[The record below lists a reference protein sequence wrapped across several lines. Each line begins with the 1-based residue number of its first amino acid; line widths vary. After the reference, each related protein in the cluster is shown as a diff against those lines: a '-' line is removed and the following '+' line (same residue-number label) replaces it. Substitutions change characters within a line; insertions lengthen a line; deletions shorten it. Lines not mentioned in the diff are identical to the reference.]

1 MNHHVLLLG
10 AANSTSTFGWILGYV
25 IGGVIV
31 LVVVALVVPILILAR
46 SIGNEAPKINTELA
60 KAVQHTSALAALRT
74 TIEHATII
82 IGGLQRGRARLGG

>member
-1 MNHHVLLLG
+1 MTHALPAL
-10 AANSTSTFGWILGYV
+10 AAGNTTSTFGWILGYV

-31 LVVVALVVPILILAR
+31 LVVIALVVPILMLAR
-46 SIGNEAPKINTELA
+46 SIGKEAQLINAEATR
-60 KAVQHTSALAALRT
+60 AVHNTSALGGLRT

>member
-1 MNHHVLLLG
+1 MTAITLALASGPSV
-10 AANSTSTFGWILGYV
+10 STFGWILGYV

-31 LVVVALVVPILILAR
+31 LVVVALVVPILMLAR
-46 SIGNEAPKINTELA
+46 TIGDQAEQINGELA
-60 KAVQHTSALAALRT
+60 KAVHNTAPLAALRT

>member
-1 MNHHVLLLG
+1 MSHHVLVPV
-10 AANSTSTFGWILGYV
+10 AANTTSHFGWVLGYV

-46 SIGNEAPKINTELA
+46 SIGDEAPKINAELT
-60 KAVQHTSALAALRT
+60 KAVQNTGALAGLRT

-82 IGGLQRGRARLGG
+82 IAGLQRGRARLGG